1 MSVISA
7 TEEAE
12 AGGIESSRPVRKKF
26 VSVCFKN
33 KTNRS
38 HIGLLEKKKH
48 LFKKKTGVDFAKN
61 MLILVKSLDFFLKC
75 DMLSM

>member
-38 HIGLLEKKKH
+38 HIGLLEKKKD
-48 LFKKKTGVDFAKN
+48 LF
-61 MLILVKSLDFFLKC
+61 
-75 DMLSM
+75 